1 MTSEEMMDDGTKIVI
16 PQRTSD
22 VVDDNSSSG
31 VAQSDDGGM
40 WEHHIT
46 ESTPEYSSSGGS
58 DGRHYSSREDA
69 IKVLMSRGYTRKVAE
84 EILDRSEANGEVF
97 YQNGDDGKT
106 VNELLNNDTILNNKE
121 PVEHEP
127 LTEVDQRTDY
137 LLDGK
142 HVRIVSESGDLIG
155 LSDGTI
161 TTRSEFMNEA
171 QVVDL
176 REEKPENYKQA
187 ENSHF
192 DIYQT
197 VSVAGENEDRVASI
211 LDESVDNLYDYYQR
225 GKDGVFDFTNDPSN
239 NIYNHL
245 KDINWQE
252 KADEMLNDAN
262 TIINMFDEFASMF
275 EGLGGELGEAFA
287 DNIDLSIEDLTA
299 LKDYIAD
306 NVEEAMYAVDQ
317 LKETLEARDELKE
330 KYIAKKGELDLLKSP
345 GNEPNET
352 IPCTHK
358 RVKKLIN
365 EPDKE
370 YLEHP
375 NGDPNPAH
383 DTWAKEVAALEK
395 EVNQL
400 LLDLKQCQI
409 DAMNILSSLKV
420 YNDVV
425 VKFKSSARWQAFTAS
440 K

>member
-1 MTSEEMMDDGTKIVI
+1 MNHGKTREEAEKMVDNAEKDGALRYENEAD
-16 PQRTSD
+16 QER
-22 VVDDNSSSG
+22 VDLYGYSTT
-31 VAQSDDGGM
+31 GGR
-40 WEHHIT
+40 
-46 ESTPEYSSSGGS
+46 
-58 DGRHYSSREDA
+58 DGRHYTSREDA
-69 IKVLMSRGYTRKVAE
+69 MDELMSRGLTKEVAE
-84 EILDRSEANGEVF
+84 EELDRVEREGSIY
-97 YQNGDDGKT
+97 YQTDYESK
-106 VNELLNNDTILNNKE
+106 LNNDEKLNNAE
-121 PVEHEP
+121 PVKHGP

-137 LLDGK
+137 LVDGK

-161 TTRSEFMNEA
+161 TNRSEFMNEA

-176 REEKPENYKQA
+176 REEKPENFKQE

-252 KADEMLNDAN
+252 KAYEMLNYAN
-262 TIINMFDEFASMF
+262 SIINMFDEFASMF

-317 LKETLEARDELKE
+317 LKETLEVRDELKE

-352 IPCTHK
+352 IPCTHSRTK
-358 RVKKLIN
+358 HLIG
-365 EPDKE
+365 EPDKT

-383 DTWAKEVAALEK
+383 DKWVKEVAELEK